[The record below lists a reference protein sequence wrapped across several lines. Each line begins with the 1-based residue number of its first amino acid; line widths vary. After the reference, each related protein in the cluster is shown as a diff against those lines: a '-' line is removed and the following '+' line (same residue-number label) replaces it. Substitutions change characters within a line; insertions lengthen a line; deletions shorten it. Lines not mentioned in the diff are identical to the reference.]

1 MFLGNNGIDES
12 MEEIVVT
19 GRREDEPNFNVR
31 DAILFGSSGVQDNY
45 AFDRDLKNSNIFE
58 NDAGYDEAYNYAQ
71 EMKNLNPKVSYKGQ
85 GMDNFVKGAKKIGNK
100 LYDTAAMAS
109 TGIGNIPIAG
119 LAYKNAIA
127 NANPI
132 GFFTAKQLA
141 PNVMSDFGFA
151 EGGPVD
157 ETRPRIG
164 ERAPYFRVPDYKTG
178 EYDDIR
184 LGRLRNVFT
193 RLLREPTDDD
203 TTGKKLALAAAEV
216 GLSPVKVVDMFVEFA
231 SGASFVDNVNMLMDR
246 PERVFPDSPAVN
258 NFEEFSRDEFR
269 QYRPND
275 KGPRPSLIPGFQDGG
290 PVASMEDKSAQF
302 QIDRVMMAVNR
313 LMELGVSEEEA
324 RTIVQRHLEL
334 GPYPEQVPGEVGPD
348 EFMRRQRERR
358 KSDPSRPQTLPGPNP
373 FNRDY
378 SNNDSMRLLNDEMF
392 ITEDGLDLREADG
405 TSLNNFD
412 EMNYKA
418 HGGQVRRRVPDMYFG
433 RYNTGGAVAPGQV
446 SKTPMPTSTGNPM
459 LKQLTNTDP
468 RYYSPPPNPMG
479 NLAGGISNLANNQK
493 KTNKLLGGNNQNNNA
508 MNQNLKISYNPNPTN
523 KDQRLVFSNV
533 LESTRPV

>member
-1 MFLGNNGIDES
+1 VFLGNNGIDES

-31 DAILFGSSGVQDNY
+31 NAILRGASAPYQDGTLDPDLRGSLMMED
-45 AFDRDLKNSNIFE
+45 DI
-58 NDAGYDEAYNYAQ
+58 GYDEAYNYAQ
-71 EMKNLNPKVSYKGQ
+71 EMKNLNPDVSYKGQ

-127 NANPI
+127 GSNPI
-132 GFFTAKQLA
+132 GYFAAKQLA
-141 PNVMSDFGFA
+141 PGVMKDFNLYA
-151 EGGPVD
+151 GGGSVD
-157 ETRPRIG
+157 ETRPRSA
-164 ERAPYFRVPDYKTG
+164 ERRPYFRVPDRETG

-193 RLLREPTDDD
+193 RLLREPTDEDS
-203 TTGKKLALAAAEV
+203 TGKKLALLAGEI
-216 GLSPVKVVDMFVEFA
+216 GLSPFKVADMFLEF
-231 SGASFVDNVNMLMDR
+231 STGATPIDSLNLYYDR
-246 PERVFPDSPAVN
+246 PERVFRDSPGVSKYSPYN
-258 NFEEFSRDEFR
+258 VERKDYTEEFSPEEFR

-275 KGPRPSLIPGFQDGG
+275 EGPRPSFIPGFQDGG
-290 PVASMEDKSAQF
+290 SVEDKSTQF

-324 RTIVQRHLEL
+324 RAVVQRHLEL
-334 GPYPEQVPGEVGPD
+334 GPYPEQVPGEGG
-348 EFMRRQRERR
+348 
-358 KSDPSRPQTLPGPNP
+358 KDP
-373 FNRDY
+373 FKRDY
-378 SNNDSMRLLNDEMF
+378 NNNDSMRPLNDEMF

-433 RYNTGGAVAPGQV
+433 RYNMGGAVAPGQV
-446 SKTPMPTSTGNPM
+446 SKPPMPTGNPM
-459 LKQLTNTDP
+459 LKQITNTDP